1 MIQLTEKAIA
11 EVKRI
16 AESEGLPLSIRLKVI
31 GGGCAGF
38 KNDMYFD
45 DITTDMDEIF
55 KQAGINIIVDPMSL
69 QYLDEVTV
77 DYIESEFQTGFKIE
91 NPKAKSSCGCGHSV
105 SY

>member
-1 MIQLTEKAIA
+1 MIQLTEKALIK
-11 EVKRI
+11 VKEI
-16 AESEGLPLSIRLKVI
+16 AESEGLSLSIRVKVI

-45 DITTDMDEIF
+45 DITTDMDEILEQDGV
-55 KQAGINIIVDPMSL
+55 KIIVDPMSL
-69 QYLDEVTV
+69 QYLDEATV
-77 DYIESEFQTGFKIE
+77 DYIESEFQSGFTFV